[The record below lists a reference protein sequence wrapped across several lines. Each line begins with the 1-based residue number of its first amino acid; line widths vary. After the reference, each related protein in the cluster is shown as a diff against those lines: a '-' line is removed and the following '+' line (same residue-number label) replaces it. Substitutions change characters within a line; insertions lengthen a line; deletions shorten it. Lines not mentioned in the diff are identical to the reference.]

1 MRRRSIPARALV
13 ACAVLA
19 LLTACGGGTAERA
32 RPSGTSSGGTE
43 ENGDPVATPTA
54 SRPPAE
60 GKGSEDP
67 DDINGDGHRDLLIPV
82 GGGSGAGERTPRR
95 VAVVFGSAGGPDPAT
110 RTVHDRASLVPRPR
124 EPDRVPRNGIG
135 PAQITTADLD
145 GDGYP
150 DFVTQYS
157 EPLTREEAQRDTG
170 GHAQRSALAVSW
182 GGPAGPA
189 GPRDG
194 TPPTT
199 VRPAGN
205 TGAGGLDA
213 AVRGDFDGDGHHDL
227 AALRQDG
234 TAVLILH
241 GPFSRSGVPARTDTR
256 PGTRDARRLIAD
268 DIDPTGEPRATGLLV
283 HRGGDGE
290 QVGGLFYTARRGS
303 GLAASGE
310 EVRKGNAVAF
320 GDFDGDGLRDLA
332 VGDDGGRNDEPG
344 YRTEAPEVHASLAVH
359 PGTGGS
365 PRTVKLPE
373 TRKPYGPGGYS
384 AADPDG
390 DGRDAL
396 LVATD
401 DGALLIDLLDGEG
414 DRRTEVLRRG
424 PARVPGEPDGKSG
437 KSGKPGKSRTVP
449 AGERTARPY
458 GAADFDGDGRDELVL
473 NWAAHS
479 LFDFYGEDPTHWW
492 ITRGT
497 GPGNMTAFTTTPFL
511 DGDTA
516 GAGDGDGG

>member
-1 MRRRSIPARALV
+1 M
-13 ACAVLA
+13 
-19 LLTACGGGTAERA
+19 
-32 RPSGTSSGGTE
+32 
-43 ENGDPVATPTA
+43 ATPTA

-82 GGGSGAGERTPRR
+82 GGEGPGERTPRR
-95 VAVVFGSAGGPDPAT
+95 LAVVFGSAEGPDPAT
-110 RTVHDRASLVPRPR
+110 RTVHDRASLVPPPA
-124 EPDRVPRNGIG
+124 EPERAPLNEIG
-135 PAQITTADLD
+135 PAQVTTADLD

-150 DFVTQYS
+150 DFVTRYG
-157 EPLTREEAQRDTG
+157 EPLTWEEAQRDTG

-205 TGAGGLDA
+205 AGAGGLDA

-234 TAVLILH
+234 TAVVLLY

-268 DIDPTGEPRATGLLV
+268 DIDPTGKPRATGLLV
-283 HRGGDGE
+283 HRGSDGE
-290 QVGGLFYTARRGS
+290 QTGGLFYAARRGS
-303 GLAASGE
+303 GPAASGR

-332 VGDDGGRNDEPG
+332 IGDDGSRNDEPG
-344 YRTEAPEVHASLAVH
+344 YRTEAPEVHASLGVY
-359 PGTGGS
+359 PGTGS
-365 PRTVKLPE
+365 PPRTVKLPE

-401 DGALLIDLLDGEG
+401 DGALLIDLPDGEG
-414 DRRTEVLRRG
+414 GGDGGDERRTEVLRLG
-424 PARVPGEPDGKSG
+424 PARVPGEPAAKGGKDGKSG
-437 KSGKPGKSRTVP
+437 KAGKSRKVP
-449 AGERTARPY
+449 AGQRAARPY

-479 LFDFYGEDPTHWW
+479 LFRFYGEDPTHWW

-511 DGDTA
+511 DGD
-516 GAGDGDGG
+516 GG